1 MSLKS
6 LIQSIGKFFDGLF
19 RSTKK
24 AFNELPED
32 QKDAIIKGVN
42 ISELIKS
49 GYTLGPEYLINAVA
63 TGCDVSKDV
72 ARGVIDHVLKSWG
85 INSTD
90 IQSGLDK
97 LAERIEDGLTDDG
110 WNGLWEVGAKAAASW
125 LSTGRLN
132 WITLGLGVLE
142 FAYQKIFKGVK

>member
-6 LIQSIGKFFDGLF
+6 LIKSIGQFFDALF

-24 AFNELPED
+24 AFNELPAD
-32 QKDAIIKGVN
+32 QQDAIIKGVN
-42 ISELIKS
+42 VSQLIKE
-49 GYTLGPEYLINAVA
+49 GYKNGAQWLINEIAIKL
-63 TGCDVSKDV
+63 GVSTDI
-72 ARGVIDHVLKSWG
+72 AQGVLDFVLKSFG
-85 INSTD
+85 INEPD
-90 IQSGLDK
+90 MQDGVNK
-97 LAERIEDGLTDDG
+97 LSERIENGITDEG
-110 WNGLWEVGAKAAASW
+110 WNGLWEVGAKSAASW